1 MPSKS
6 FRSYAAD
13 NPPWPPEPFNPSEV
27 TWFRVWERQPRPYE
41 RPLPFHFYRTVG
53 AGAGSS
59 YANDYVTQYAWGNSP
74 FAGDPIQEAIN
85 IALERLDD
93 LLGDKASLG
102 ATVAEYQSSFDMI
115 SERALQLYHAVKR
128 ARRGDIRGA
137 ARGLNLKGLPTKV
150 PTPIDGR
157 KVSRK
162 AGGTWLEYWFGW
174 SPLIGDIHS
183 AVKILGQDIDVPPT
197 FRTRGR
203 SSSSQDY
210 TYTQSWGAQDVH
222 YGDCKVDVL
231 LQTKAS
237 ISDANQKL
245 ASALGIVNPF
255 EVAWELVPFS
265 WLVDWF
271 GNVGA
276 FLHQF
281 SWLDGV
287 TLRDPFHTIVV
298 EGKEGNYSRY
308 NGNIWTYRGKT
319 VIDVQRRLGLPDMK
333 IRFAPLDRLSVTR
346 AATSVSLL
354 LQQLK

>member
-13 NPPWPPEPFNPSEV
+13 NPPFPRVPFNPSEV
-27 TWFRVWERQPRPYE
+27 VWFRSWERQPSPYE
-41 RPLPFHFYRTVG
+41 RPLPFHFYKTVG
-53 AGAGSS
+53 AGAGSN
-59 YANDYVTQYAWGNSP
+59 YANDYVTQYVLGNTS
-74 FAGDPIQEAIN
+74 FAGDPIQQAIN
-85 IALERLDD
+85 SALERFDD

-102 ATVAEYQSSFDMI
+102 ATVAEYQDALDMI
-115 SERALQLYHAVKR
+115 SDRALQLYHAVKR
-128 ARRGDIRGA
+128 AKRGDLLGA
-137 ARGLNLKGLPTKV
+137 ARGLSLKGRPTEV
-150 PTPIDGR
+150 PKSIDGR
-157 KVSRK
+157 KASRN

-183 AVKILGQDIDVPPT
+183 AVTILGKDIDAPPT
-197 FRTRGR
+197 LRARGR

-210 TYTQSWGAQDVH
+210 TYWAPWGTQEVH
-222 YGDCKVDVL
+222 YGDCKVEVL
-231 LQTKAS
+231 LQAKVS

-245 ASALGIVNPF
+245 ASDLGIVNPF
-255 EVAWELVPFS
+255 EIAWELVPFS

-287 TLRDPFHTIVV
+287 TLRDAFHTIAVD
-298 EGKEGNYSRY
+298 GKEGAFTRS
-308 NGNIWTYRGKT
+308 NGEIWHYRGKT
-319 VIDVQRRLGLPDMK
+319 VFDVQRRLGLPDMK
-333 IRFAPLDRLSVTR
+333 IRFVPLDRLSVTR

-354 LQQLK
+354 LQQLR